1 LNPERYDD
9 YDVNFF
15 KDEQNSGC
23 IVGMGCQKEKLI
35 DLTVFTVM
43 KEGLSVKDI
52 FCHGKFVIRFSSRAG
67 GACFQEFRGHR
78 KLLSV
83 IDLVA
88 GIHEAYLPT
97 TPVRCRKNLLFCQ
110 FSRFV
115 LVFQGVAYYRLL
127 SIFQ

>member
-1 LNPERYDD
+1 MMAMALISSRTSKNQ
-9 YDVNFF
+9 V
-15 KDEQNSGC
+15 
-23 IVGMGCQKEKLI
+23 VTGMECQKEKMM
-35 DLTVFTVM
+35 DLNIFTVM
-43 KEGLSVKDI
+43 KEGLRVKDI

-67 GACFQEFRGHR
+67 RACFQEFRGHR
-78 KLLSV
+78 KFLSD

-97 TPVRCRKNLLFCQ
+97 TPVRCWINLLFCR